1 MMAGFPGFGE
11 AATPMDHGVKMGP
24 DGRVLIPAA
33 LRAAAGIKAGDR
45 LTIRVVDGR
54 VVIETQVSA
63 IARVAGMFAHLKA
76 PGESVVDEFLAER
89 RAEAAHEEDWTPL
102 DRS

>member
-1 MMAGFPGFGE
+1 MMAGFPGFGQ

-33 LRAAAGIKAGDR
+33 LRAAAGMKAGNR
-45 LTIRVVDGR
+45 LTIKVLDGR
-54 VVIETQVSA
+54 VVIATQVSA

-76 PGESVVDEFLAER
+76 PSESVVDAFLAER
-89 RAEAAHEEDWTPL
+89 RAEAAREDDWTPV
-102 DRS
+102 DHS

>member
-1 MMAGFPGFGE
+1 MPDFQGSRE
-11 AATPMDHGVKMGP
+11 AASPTDHGVRMGP

-33 LRAAAGIKAGDR
+33 LRAAAGMKAGDR
-45 LTIRVVDGR
+45 LTIKVVDGR

-63 IARVAGMFAHLKA
+63 IARVAGMFAHLKK
-76 PGESVVDEFLAER
+76 PGESVVDEFIAEK
-89 RAEAAHEEDWTPL
+89 RAEAGREDDWKPR

>member
-1 MMAGFPGFGE
+1 MRQVMTGNPGFGE
-11 AATPMDHGVKMGP
+11 APVPMDHGVRMGP

-33 LRAAAGIKAGDR
+33 LRAAAGMKAGDR
-45 LTIRVVDGR
+45 LTIKVVDGR

-63 IARVAGMFAHLKA
+63 IARVSGMFAHLKK

-89 RAEAAHEEDWTPL
+89 RAEAAREDNA
-102 DRS
+102 

>member
-1 MMAGFPGFGE
+1 MPDFQGFSE
-11 AATPMDHGVKMGP
+11 TATPMDHGVRMGP

-33 LRAAAGIKAGDR
+33 LRAAAGMKAGDR
-45 LTIRVVDGR
+45 LTIKVVDGR

-63 IARVAGMFAHLKA
+63 IARVAGMFAHLKK

-89 RAEAAHEEDWTPL
+89 RAEAAREDEK
-102 DRS
+102 